1 MGERLLSSV
10 PVVVGAPLPARA
22 RWTHRVALGARITN
36 ARVAAGM
43 TQAEL
48 AGGLTS
54 LAYLSRLETT
64 ERWPS
69 SQLLTDLAHRLR
81 VDPDALTV
89 GGPPVIEGLRFE
101 LAHVDLLL
109 SSGSCRNAAML
120 AGDLAEVATTVGSVE
135 VANAARVVQA
145 SAMTL
150 IGQGRE
156 ALRILRPLAHTPIG
170 LPAMVA
176 AARTHLVLSNFRRAI
191 VIAHR
196 IAERIAL
203 AEQLSVSERAQ
214 LAVTVCE
221 AQRLTGHH
229 GAAGRYARR
238 ALKGL
243 PAGTEMPWP
252 DAPDS
257 GAAALALS
265 YRTFDQAVGDI
276 ERAVATVQFGE
287 LMANVDLLTEYAALK
302 DDPSDEQSPV
312 PSRQYVR

>member
-10 PVVVGAPLPARA
+10 PGAAGTPLPARA
-22 RWTHRVALGARITN
+22 RWTHRVALGTRIKN

-48 AGGLTS
+48 ADGVTS
-54 LAYLSRLETT
+54 LAYLSRIETS

-69 SQLLTDLAHRLR
+69 SRLLTDLARRLR
-81 VDPDALTV
+81 VDPDALTL

-109 SSGSCRNAAML
+109 SSGSCGNAAML
-120 AGDLAEVATTVGSVE
+120 ADDLAEVATSVGSVE

-145 SAMTL
+145 SALTV

-156 ALRILRPLAHTPIG
+156 ALRILRPLTHTPIG
-170 LPAMVA
+170 LSAMVA
-176 AARTHLVLSNFRRAI
+176 AARTHLALSNFRRAI
-191 VIAHR
+191 VIAR
-196 IAERIAL
+196 RVAERIAL
-203 AEQLSVSERAQ
+203 EEQLSVSEKAH
-214 LAVTVCE
+214 LAITVCE
-221 AQRLTGHH
+221 AYRLTGHH
-229 GAAGRYARR
+229 GAAGRWARLT
-238 ALKGL
+238 LKGL
-243 PAGTEMPWP
+243 PAETEMPWQ

-276 ERAVATVQFGE
+276 EKAVATLQFGE
-287 LMANVDLLTEYAALK
+287 LMANIDQLVEYAALE
-302 DDPSDEQSPV
+302 DLPSAEQSPV